1 MPFRLTFLI
10 LKTDMFK
17 LEDHRQ
23 FLPLWIRVELG
34 NLWRCSPSLPYC
46 QEILISKGRLIHFLE
61 IGMEHRTIIDYL
73 LVRNFANHVNNIHTE
88 TTNTFIN
95 PEVHHLINFLAK
107 FFIFPVE
114 IRLFLAEKVE
124 IVLT

>member
-1 MPFRLTFLI
+1 
-10 LKTDMFK
+10 
-17 LEDHRQ
+17 
-23 FLPLWIRVELG
+23 
-34 NLWRCSPSLPYC
+34 
-46 QEILISKGRLIHFLE
+46 
-61 IGMEHRTIIDYL
+61 MEHRTIIDYL

-88 TTNTFIN
+88 TTNTLIN